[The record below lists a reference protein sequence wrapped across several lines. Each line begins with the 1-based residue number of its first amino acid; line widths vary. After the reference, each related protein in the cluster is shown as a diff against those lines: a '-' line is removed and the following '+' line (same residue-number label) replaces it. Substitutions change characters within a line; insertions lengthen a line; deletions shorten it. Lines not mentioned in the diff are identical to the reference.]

1 MGTTEDVLPVRRR
14 KRSLLRN
21 KKFRHIFPWLVILAI
36 FVIWE
41 LAVRLFNIEQFVLP
55 APSAIFASFW
65 QWHWS
70 ILGDAWQT
78 FMTTAI
84 GFAFAIVFGLLAGV
98 AIGSSSLV
106 YDGFYPALI
115 GFNTIPKV
123 AVVPILVIWFG
134 IGTVP
139 AIITAF
145 LLSFFPILVNV
156 ATGIATMEP
165 ELQDVLRALG
175 AKRWQVITKV
185 GLPRSMPYFFA
196 SLKVSITV
204 AFVGSIVAETVA
216 GNSGIGNLMLVAS
229 SRFDVPLVFA
239 GLLVTSVMG
248 IGMYAVASV
257 IERRMTGWAMRG
269 AEGAMF
275 GTRFLAT
282 PECPLPDGFK
292 AAVLASDGH
301 DTILTEIPDIA
312 RGRVW
317 PGAYSRVLRNRLI
330 ESWAGREGDLRARR
344 SEVGAAMTAA
354 FKAGD
359 ASSAPLFI
367 GQDAGLIDSIEPAAD
382 LVARLVADAEAAL
395 QRAAA
400 RP

>member
-1 MGTTEDVLPVRRR
+1 MRGRLDVATTEDVLPVRRR

-21 KKFRHIFPWLVILAI
+21 KNFRRILPWLVILAI
-36 FVIWE
+36 FVVWE
-41 LAVRLFNIEQFVLP
+41 LTVRLFNIEQFVLP
-55 APSAIFASFW
+55 TPSAIFASFW

-70 ILGDAWQT
+70 ILAEAWQT

-229 SRFDVPLVFA
+229 SRFDVPLAFA

-248 IGMYAVASV
+248 IGMYAVAST

-269 AEGAMF
+269 ADGVMF
-275 GTRFLAT
+275 S
-282 PECPLPDGFK
+282 P
-292 AAVLASDGH
+292 
-301 DTILTEIPDIA
+301 
-312 RGRVW
+312 
-317 PGAYSRVLRNRLI
+317 
-330 ESWAGREGDLRARR
+330 AG
-344 SEVGAAMTAA
+344 
-354 FKAGD
+354 
-359 ASSAPLFI
+359 
-367 GQDAGLIDSIEPAAD
+367 
-382 LVARLVADAEAAL
+382 
-395 QRAAA
+395 
-400 RP
+400 